1 MKSLFGKSGLSPLVR
16 AEILALLI
24 LFAGFFSAV
33 LLALTSFARS
43 FKEAQAYL
51 IPVMLLSLAPGFI
64 SLMPGVEFDGLL
76 AVTPLLN
83 IVLLA
88 RDLFEGSVD
97 PTLATAAVLTTALY
111 ALAAIGLAARV
122 FGTDAILYGSEASW
136 SDLFRRSPRAMPV
149 PSVSGAMFC
158 LALLFPGC
166 FLVRGLLAQSPTIRC
181 RAGWLFN
188 GVSTVVLFAGFPLVA
203 AIVQTAAAAGHVSPA
218 RGPAPGLRRGD
229 PVGPEPVA
237 DGSRDL
243 PAERSHR
250 TQGVERGAARLRR
263 EAVGRLA

>member
-1 MKSLFGKSGLSPLVR
+1 MKYCLASPVCR
-16 AEILALLI
+16 RCSSAEIFALLI

-51 IPVMLLSLAPGFI
+51 IPVMLLSLAPGLI
-64 SLMPGVEFDGLL
+64 SLTPGVEFNALL

-136 SDLFRRSPRAMPV
+136 SDLFRRPPRARPV

-166 FLVRGLLAQSPTIRC
+166 FLLRGLLAQTALRFAVQPACFQRDVDR
-181 RAGWLFN
+181 RAVRRF
-188 GVSTVVLFAGFPLVA
+188 SAGG
-203 AIVQTAAAAGHVSPA
+203 GH
-218 RGPAPGLRRGD
+218 R
-229 PVGPEPVA
+229 A
-237 DGSRDL
+237 DGCRYGTRFACTGRGRWPS
-243 PAERSHR
+243 AVRSC
-250 TQGVERGAARLRR
+250 
-263 EAVGRLA
+263 